1 MVSGSDYG
9 SELMI
14 DLTNLQAWLETKP
27 YAVGGAV
34 FLLSMLTFIV
44 ARTVLA
50 RGLAYFARRTKKEV
64 DDILVE
70 KLRPFRIAW
79 LAPLILLYVFA
90 YLIPTYQT
98 VIEKGALFLILWLS
112 AVTINALLDALNIV
126 YESGSSFKGISIQS
140 YLDIVKILVLIA
152 AIILSVSLFT
162 GESPAGLLTGLGA
175 LTAVLL
181 LVFRDTILSFV
192 ASIQISAQDLIKE
205 GDWIEVPSFGA
216 DGDVITMTLHTIKV
230 QNWDK
235 TISVIPTHK
244 ISEVAYKNWR
254 GMTESGGRR
263 IKRSIYIDLGSIRF
277 CNTAMIERF
286 RKVDLLRDYLD
297 SRLAEIERENREKG
311 IELDSPLDGRQ
322 LTNLGTFRAYI
333 EAYLHNHK
341 DIHQEG
347 LTFLVRQLAPGPTG
361 VPMEIY
367 VFTKTTEWV
376 RYEKIQA
383 DIFDHLLAS
392 VPVFDLRVFQEPTGM
407 DFTAAFHTAARRTE

>member
-1 MVSGSDYG
+1 MMDF
-9 SELMI
+9 
-14 DLTNLQAWLETKP
+14 TNLQAWIEGRP
-27 YAVGGAV
+27 YAVGGV
-34 FLLSMLTFIV
+34 ILLLCFLTFIV
-44 ARTVLA
+44 ARSVLA
-50 RGLAYFARRTKKEV
+50 RGLTYFAGRTNTLV

-79 LAPLILLYVFA
+79 LAPLILLYIFA
-90 YLIPTYQT
+90 DLVPVYQT
-98 VIEKGALFLILWLS
+98 FIEQGILFLILWLS
-112 AVTINALLDALNIV
+112 AFTVNALFDALNLV
-126 YESGSSFKGISIQS
+126 YESGSRFKGISIQS
-140 YLDIVKILVLIA
+140 YLDIVKILVLMA

-162 GESPAGLLTGLGA
+162 GESPVVLLTGLGA

-216 DGDVITMTLHTIKV
+216 DGDVINMTLHTIKV

-254 GMTESGGRR
+254 GMQESGGRR
-263 IKRSIYIDLGSIRF
+263 IKRAIYIDLGSIRF
-277 CNTAMIERF
+277 CSTAMIERF
-286 RKVDLLRDYLD
+286 RKVDILREYLD

-311 IELDSPLDGRQ
+311 IEIDSPLDGRQ

-347 LTFLVRQLAPGPTG
+347 LTFLVRQLSPGPTG
-361 VPMEIY
+361 VPLEIY

-383 DIFDHLLAS
+383 DIFDHLMAS
-392 VPVFDLRVFQEPTGM
+392 APVFDLRVFQEPTGM
-407 DFTAAFHTAARRTE
+407 DFAAAFHTEASRTE

>member
-1 MVSGSDYG
+1 MMDIPDI
-9 SELMI
+9 L
-14 DLTNLQAWLETKP
+14 AWIEAKP
-27 YAVGGAV
+27 YAVGGAA
-34 FLLSMLTFIV
+34 LLFSLLTFIV

-50 RGLAYFARRTKKEV
+50 RGLTYLARRTKTEV

-79 LAPLILLYVFA
+79 LAPLILLYMFA
-90 YLIPTYQT
+90 SLIPVYQT

-112 AVTINALLDALNIV
+112 AVTINALVDALNIV

-140 YLDIVKILVLIA
+140 YLDIVKILILMA

-162 GESPAGLLTGLGA
+162 GESPTGLLTGLGA

-192 ASIQISAQDLIKE
+192 ASIQISTQDLIKE

-216 DGDVITMTLHTIKV
+216 DGDVINMTLHTIKV

-235 TISVIPTHK
+235 TISIIPTHK

-263 IKRSIYIDLGSIRF
+263 IKRAIHIDLGSIRF
-277 CNTAMIERF
+277 CSAAMIERF

-311 IELDSPLDGRQ
+311 IELDNPLGGRQ

-376 RYEKIQA
+376 LYE
-383 DIFDHLLAS
+383 
-392 VPVFDLRVFQEPTGM
+392 E
-407 DFTAAFHTAARRTE
+407 

>member
-1 MVSGSDYG
+1 M
-9 SELMI
+9 
-14 DLTNLQAWLETKP
+14 
-27 YAVGGAV
+27 
-34 FLLSMLTFIV
+34 
-44 ARTVLA
+44 ARVVLA
-50 RGLAYFARRTKKEV
+50 RGLTYFAERTKTRV

-79 LAPLILLYVFA
+79 LAPLILIYIFA
-90 YLIPTYQT
+90 YLIPAYQV
-98 VIEKGALFLILWLS
+98 VIEKGALFIILWLS
-112 AVTINALLDALNIV
+112 AVTINALFDTLNLV
-126 YESGSSFKGISIQS
+126 YESGSSFKGVSIES
-140 YLDIVKILVLIA
+140 YLDIVKILILIA
-152 AIILSVSLFT
+152 AFILSVSLFT
-162 GESPAGLLTGLGA
+162 GQSPVVLLTGLGA

-216 DGDVITMTLHTIKV
+216 DGDVINMTLHTIKV

-235 TISVIPTHK
+235 TISIIPTHK

-254 GMTESGGRR
+254 GMQESGGRR
-263 IKRSIYIDLGSIRF
+263 IKRAIHIDLGSIRF
-277 CNTAMIERF
+277 CSAAMIERF
-286 RKVDLLRDYLD
+286 RKVGLLRDYLD
-297 SRLAEIERENREKG
+297 SRLAEIERENREKD
-311 IELDSPLDGRQ
+311 IDLDSPLDGRQ

-333 EAYLHNHK
+333 EAYLRNHK

-376 RYEKIQA
+376 WYEKIQA

-392 VPVFDLRVFQEPTGM
+392 VPAFDLRVFQEPTGM
-407 DFTAAFHTAARRTE
+407 DFAAAFQAATRRTE

>member
-1 MVSGSDYG
+1 M
-9 SELMI
+9 MNF
-14 DLTNLQAWLETKP
+14 TNILAWIEANP
-27 YAVGGAV
+27 YVAGGAT
-34 FLLSMLTFIV
+34 LLLGMLTFIM
-44 ARTVLA
+44 ARVVLA
-50 RGLAYFARRTKKEV
+50 RGLTYFAERTKTRV

-79 LAPLILLYVFA
+79 LAPLILIYIFA
-90 YLIPTYQT
+90 YLIPAYQV
-98 VIEKGALFLILWLS
+98 VIEKGALFIILWLS
-112 AVTINALLDALNIV
+112 AVTINALFDTLNLV
-126 YESGSSFKGISIQS
+126 YESGSSFKGVSIES
-140 YLDIVKILVLIA
+140 YLDIVKILILIA
-152 AIILSVSLFT
+152 AFILSVSLFT
-162 GESPAGLLTGLGA
+162 GQSPVVLLTGLGA

-216 DGDVITMTLHTIKV
+216 DGDVINMTLHTIKV

-235 TISVIPTHK
+235 TISIIPTHK

-254 GMTESGGRR
+254 GMQESGGRR
-263 IKRSIYIDLGSIRF
+263 IKRAIHIDLGSIRF
-277 CNTAMIERF
+277 CSAAMIERF
-286 RKVDLLRDYLD
+286 RKVGLLRDYLD
-297 SRLAEIERENREKG
+297 SRLAEIERENREKD
-311 IELDSPLDGRQ
+311 IDLDSPLDGRQ

-333 EAYLHNHK
+333 EAYLRNHK

-376 RYEKIQA
+376 WYEKIQA

-392 VPVFDLRVFQEPTGM
+392 VPAFDLRVFQEPTGM
-407 DFTAAFHTAARRTE
+407 DFAAAFQAATRRTE

>member
-1 MVSGSDYG
+1 
-9 SELMI
+9 MI
-14 DLTNLQAWLETKP
+14 DLSNLQAWIEAKP
-27 YAVGGAV
+27 YAVGGVAL
-34 FLLSMLTFIV
+34 LLSLLTFIV
-44 ARTVLA
+44 ARAVLA
-50 RGLAYFARRTKKEV
+50 RGLTYFARRTKTEV

-79 LAPLILLYVFA
+79 LAPLILLYIFA
-90 YLIPTYQT
+90 SIIPAYQV
-98 VIEKGALFLILWLS
+98 VIEKGSLFLILWLS
-112 AVTINALLDALNIV
+112 AVTINALIDALNLV

-140 YLDIVKILVLIA
+140 YLDIVKILVLMA

-162 GESPAGLLTGLGA
+162 GESPLVLLTGLGA

-216 DGDVITMTLHTIKV
+216 DGDVINMTLHTIKV

-254 GMTESGGRR
+254 GMQESGGRR
-263 IKRSIYIDLGSIRF
+263 IKRAIYIDLGSIRF
-277 CNTAMIERF
+277 CSTVMIERF

-376 RYEKIQA
+376 LYEKIQA

-392 VPVFDLRVFQEPTGM
+392 VPVFDLRVFQEPTGK